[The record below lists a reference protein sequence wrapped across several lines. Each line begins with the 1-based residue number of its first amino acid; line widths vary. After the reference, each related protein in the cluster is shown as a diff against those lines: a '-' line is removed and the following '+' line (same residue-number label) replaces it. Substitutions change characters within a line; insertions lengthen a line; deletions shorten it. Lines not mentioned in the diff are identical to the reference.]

1 MKYKLLLSLF
11 GISVFLSCNKHDV
24 RDDGVYV
31 GISKITHYVVLTL
44 KGENPM
50 IVIQGEDFTDP
61 GITAT
66 ESGSDVQY
74 TTTGSVD
81 VNTPNFYTVTYSA
94 VNKDGYSSSVSRTVV
109 VLPAHE
115 IPGTDLSG
123 NYDYV
128 GSSTY
133 TAEVTKLAEGLYATD
148 NCWSGDFIIPCQF
161 ICVDGANIIVPEQPS
176 PYGRLEGTGTLDA
189 SGKLVLTIT
198 LIDQGLPPS
207 PRTWQRQ

>member
-1 MKYKLLLSLF
+1 MKYKLLLSLLA
-11 GISVFLSCNKHDV
+11 ISAFLSCNKHDV

-44 KGENPM
+44 KGESLM
-50 IVIQGEDFTDP
+50 TIIQGEGFTDP

-81 VNTPNFYTVTYSA
+81 ANTAGFYTLTYSA
-94 VNKDGYSSSVSRTVV
+94 VNRDGYSSSTSRTVV

-115 IPGTDLSG
+115 TPGTDISG

-128 GSSTY
+128 GTSTF
-133 TAEVTKLAEGLYATD
+133 TAEITKLTEGVYATD

-161 ICVDGANIIVPEQPS
+161 ICVDGTNIIVPEQSS
-176 PYGRLEGTGTLDA
+176 PYGRLKGTGTIDA
-189 SGKLVLTIT
+189 SGKLVFVISL
-198 LIDQGLPPS
+198 LDQGIEDS
-207 PRTWQRQ
+207 PRTWQKQ